1 MRYSLRSRIRSAAS
15 AAALLA
21 SLHLAVPAAHA
32 GVASEMNAFFNDA
45 GGAANVTGPSAF
57 EGQSAGYYS
66 LGNLWTRF
74 PQKSVSPFNLQLP
87 SARAGCGG
95 IDLFSGSFS
104 FINTSE
110 IVAMLKATANN
121 ALGFAFKLAID
132 SISPEIGK
140 VMDEFAQKAQLLN
153 QMNISSCETAQ
164 ALVGGIW
171 PQMDTTRAT
180 ICEAVGNSQGI
191 FSDWAAARQNCN
203 NGNRRDSTIAANSD
217 PAMKDQLVGEPHN
230 YTWEALRKSQKFG
243 AFDKEFSEYIMTL
256 VGTVVTRPS
265 TDPSVGGQVTMVG
278 PAEEAV
284 VTALLDGT
292 SGGATVNILRCDEET
307 LCLNIST
314 QTLAIPESAALR
326 PRIAAMIKDIATKIR
341 TDVAIDAAE
350 KQLLNMSS
358 IPLFKIL
365 AVQSAARYTLT
376 DGEIQTLAEIVSVD
390 ILNAMI
396 DNMLDR
402 VEQAKI
408 HYQTFDQETAAQ
420 WRQQIAA
427 TRQKF
432 QQRGVRLDQK
442 LQVTMQIIDRSIMLE
457 STLQNT
463 MTPGMSAA
471 LNFSRGLSA
480 QGLQ

>member
-1 MRYSLRSRIRSAAS
+1 MRLALRSLVRSAAS
-15 AAALLA
+15 GAALVAAFNLA
-21 SLHLAVPAAHA
+21 ASPAYA
-32 GVASEMNAFFNDA
+32 GVASEMNTFFNDA

-104 FINTSE
+104 FINTAE

-164 ALVGGIW
+164 ALVGGLW

-203 NGNRRDSTIAANSD
+203 NGNKRDSTIASNSD
-217 PAMKDQLVGEPHN
+217 SAMADQLVGEPHN
-230 YTWEALRKSQKFG
+230 YTWEALRKSDKFG

-256 VGTVVTRPS
+256 VGTVVTVPS
-265 TDPSVGGQVTMVG
+265 TDASVGGKVTMVG

-292 SGGATVNILRCDEET
+292 DGGATVNILSCDDET
-307 LCLNIST
+307 TCLNMTT
-314 QTLAIPESAALR
+314 QTLSIPESAALR
-326 PRIAAMIKDIATKIR
+326 PRIAGMIKDIASKIR

-365 AVQSAARYTLT
+365 AVQAAARYTLT

-408 HYQTFDQETAAQ
+408 HYQTFDQETATQ
-420 WRQQIAA
+420 WRQQIAS

-471 LNFSRGLSA
+471 LNFSRGLSS